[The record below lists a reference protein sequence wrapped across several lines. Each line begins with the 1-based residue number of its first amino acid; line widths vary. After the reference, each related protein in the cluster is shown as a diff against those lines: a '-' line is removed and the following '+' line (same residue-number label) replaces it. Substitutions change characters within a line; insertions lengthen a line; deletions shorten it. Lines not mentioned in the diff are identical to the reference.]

1 MGLTRLTSA
10 RKTSIRMGKQV
21 KSKTPAIRKDTRD
34 RDIDRKQLTQTD
46 RDNEFDR
53 FEDDDGG
60 MERRKEGG
68 KGKQASVGR

>member
-1 MGLTRLTSA
+1 MTRLITA

-46 RDNEFDR
+46 RENEFNR
-53 FEDDDGG
+53 FENGDGG
-60 MERRKEGG
+60 MKREGG
-68 KGKQASVGR
+68 ERER

>member
-1 MGLTRLTSA
+1 
-10 RKTSIRMGKQV
+10 MGKQV

-46 RDNEFDR
+46 RENEFNR

-60 MERRKEGG
+60 RGREEGM
-68 KGKQASVGR
+68 RDR